1 MTPFKKRDVY
11 QGEHVGDTIKGLRD
25 DLGWTQN
32 DLAERSHVDVR
43 HIQAF
48 EEYRYHDL
56 PGSLYAK
63 NFLRSIAKACNVN
76 TEKLLDRFLQ
86 DEKAFPFKQTIT
98 PPKEV
103 ATPIFWTPKKLRAF
117 GIIVVLLVA
126 LVYIGIELF
135 GMFRAPQLLIFSPQD
150 NIEIQA
156 NSVDVIGKVEKSA
169 TLTINNAPIDVDD
182 EGNFSTQIDLTPGVN
197 TLTITATQKFGR
209 KTTEVRNLFAQP
221 FQQDS

>member
-56 PGSLYAK
+56 PGTLYAK
-63 NFLRSIAKACNVN
+63 NFLRSIAEACNVN
-76 TEKLLDRFLQ
+76 TDKLLDRFLQ
-86 DEKAFPFKQTIT
+86 DEKAFPFKRSIT
-98 PPKEV
+98 PPKAV
-103 ATPIFWTPKKLRAF
+103 ATPTFWTPKKLRAF
-117 GIIVVLLVA
+117 GIIFVLLIA
-126 LVYIGIELF
+126 LVYVVVEL
-135 GMFRAPQLLIFSPQD
+135 GGLFRAPDLQIFSPQD
-150 NIEIQA
+150 SIEIQA
-156 NSVDVIGKVEKSA
+156 TSVEVTGKVEKGA
-169 TLTINNAPIDVDD
+169 TLTINNAPIGVDD
-182 EGNFSTQIDLTPGVN
+182 EGNFSAQIDLTPGVN

-221 FQQDS
+221 FQ